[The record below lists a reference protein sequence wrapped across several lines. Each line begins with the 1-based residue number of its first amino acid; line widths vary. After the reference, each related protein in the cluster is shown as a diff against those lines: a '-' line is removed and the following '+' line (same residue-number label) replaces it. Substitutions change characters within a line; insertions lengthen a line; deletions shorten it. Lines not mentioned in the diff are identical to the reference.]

1 MKIRKVIFTF
11 TLFIIFII
19 SISSCATVR
28 TEKRIKS
35 KHENKISQPFPE
47 YQGTKKRV
55 QIIRFGVPKYI
66 ADMHPELADKR
77 VGWGLYNRLINAFYE
92 TNRFEFVE
100 EKETIIKKMVDQWAL
115 SQTGLVAEEQEIK
128 SDGLSAP
135 EYLIYAEVF
144 DFAVSHE
151 ETIVGVAMEKKNAT
165 IIGIQL
171 RVVDV
176 KTGEYVPASGSGEAE
191 TISGS
196 VWINPGMS
204 FDQSTVGIAT
214 EKAVNSALR
223 SLIKRMK

>member
-1 MKIRKVIFTF
+1 MRRKKIGITALLM
-11 TLFIIFII
+11 LFIITLT
-19 SISSCATVR
+19 SCAVVR
-28 TEKRIKS
+28 TEKRDTGSRKNEITK
-35 KHENKISQPFPE
+35 PFPY
-47 YQGTKKRV
+47 YQGKKKRV
-55 QIIRFGVPKYI
+55 QIIKFGIPEDIAKKY
-66 ADMHPELADKR
+66 PELADKR
-77 VGWGLYNRLINAFYE
+77 VGFGLYNRLIDAFYE
-92 TNRFEFVE
+92 TKRFEFIE

-115 SQTGLVAEEQEIK
+115 SQTGLVAEDQEIK

-151 ETIVGVAMEKKNAT
+151 ETIIGAALEKKNTT

-176 KTGEYVPASGSGEAE
+176 KTGEYIPASGTGEAE

-214 EKAVNSALR
+214 EKAVNDALR